1 MSVNRTIWCLALL
14 VGVAMGGCATT
25 EQFDPLSSVPSEP
38 ASAEVMIHPRDT
50 LVVVVQNQP
59 TSSGEFAV
67 RSDGGVNLPTV
78 GEVSAAGRTLGQV
91 AADLRPRYAAVFT
104 NASVNIEVTP
114 APIRVNVVGEV
125 KTPASYELTRDR
137 SVTAALAAAG
147 WLTEF
152 ADRDRILVVRRNPH
166 KRFRFSV
173 HDITRPDDAV
183 AQFRLLDGDVI
194 VVE

>member
-1 MSVNRTIWCLALL
+1 
-14 VGVAMGGCATT
+14 
-25 EQFDPLSSVPSEP
+25 VPPEP
-38 ASAEVMIHPRDT
+38 AASDVVIHPRDT
-50 LVVVVQNQP
+50 IVVIVQNQP

-67 RSDGGVNLPTV
+67 RPDGGVNLPTI
-78 GEVSAAGRTLGQV
+78 GEVSAAGRTLGQLTEE
-91 AADLRPRYAAVFT
+91 LRPRYGAAFT
-104 NASVNIEVTP
+104 NASVNVSVIP
-114 APIRVNVVGEV
+114 APVRVNVVGEV
-125 KTPASYELTRDR
+125 KTPASYELSRDR

-152 ADRDRILVVRRNPH
+152 ADRDRILVIRRNPS

-173 HDITRPDDAV
+173 RDITKPNDTV

>member
-1 MSVNRTIWCLALL
+1 MSVNRTYRFFALL
-14 VGVAMGGCATT
+14 VCVVMGGCATT
-25 EQFDPLSSVPSEP
+25 EQFDAVSSVPPEP
-38 ASAEVMIHPRDT
+38 AAADVVIRPRDVV
-50 LVVVVQNQP
+50 VVVVQNQP

-67 RSDGGVNLPTV
+67 RPDGGVNLPTI
-78 GEVSAAGRTLGQV
+78 GEVSAAGRTLAQLT
-91 AADLRPRYAAVFT
+91 DELRPRYNAVFT
-104 NASVNIEVTP
+104 NASVNVSVTP

-125 KTPASYELTRDR
+125 KAPASYELTRDR
-137 SVTAALAAAG
+137 SVMAGLAAAG

-152 ADRDRILVVRRNPH
+152 ADRDRILVIRRNPS

-173 HDITRPDDAV
+173 HDITRPNDTI

>member
-1 MSVNRTIWCLALL
+1 MSVNRTNWCLALL
-14 VGVAMGGCATT
+14 VCVVMGACATT
-25 EQFDPLSSVPSEP
+25 EQFDAVSSVPPEP
-38 ASAEVMIHPRDT
+38 AASDVVIHPRDT
-50 LVVVVQNQP
+50 IVVIVQNQP

-67 RSDGGVNLPTV
+67 RPDGGVNLPTI
-78 GEVSAAGRTLGQV
+78 GEVSAAGRTLGQLTEE
-91 AADLRPRYAAVFT
+91 LRPRYGAAFT
-104 NASVNIEVTP
+104 NASVNVSVIP
-114 APIRVNVVGEV
+114 APVRVNVVGEV
-125 KTPASYELTRDR
+125 KTPASYELSRDR

-152 ADRDRILVVRRNPH
+152 ADRDRILVIRRNPS

-173 HDITRPDDAV
+173 RDITKPNDTV